1 MTELFVRQLATL
13 GARIRG
19 VSSAATRRWL
29 LGAVGAGLVL
39 GVGVFTFAPPPVD
52 AVLPAEPPA
61 VVRLLSET
69 AGWTYFVCWSV
80 SFWPQVVLNLRR
92 RDVDG
97 LSVDFLVLNV
107 CGFAAYAAFNV
118 LLFFPTEVRSAYE
131 EHHGSPPAVHA
142 NDVLFAVHALV
153 MTIVSLFQSYL
164 YDSGDGWFH
173 RRVWPATLA
182 FCAVGGI
189 AVVVAVAA
197 PCGVGG
203 PLVLLDVLS
212 AIKVATS
219 MVKYAPQLAENHA
232 RSSTTGFSFSQ
243 VVLDATGSVLSVLQL
258 LLDAIVLRSWRIVRG
273 NPAKLLLGVVSLA
286 YDGMLAFQHVSY
298 GGEDIDEPLL

>member
-1 MTELFVRQLATL
+1 LMNEL
-13 GARIRG
+13 
-19 VSSAATRRWL
+19 VSTAATRRWL

-39 GVGVFTFAPPPVD
+39 GVGVFTLAPTAVD
-52 AVLPAEPPA
+52 AVLPAETPA

-80 SFWPQVVLNLRR
+80 SFWPQVVLNHRR
-92 RDVDG
+92 RNVDG

-153 MTIVSLFQSYL
+153 MTIASLFQSYY
-164 YDSGDGWFH
+164 YDSGDGSFH
-173 RRVWPATLA
+173 RRVRPATLA

-189 AVVVAVAA
+189 AVVVTVAA
-197 PCGVGG
+197 PCRVGG
-203 PLVLLDVLS
+203 PLVFLDALS

-219 MVKYAPQLAENHA
+219 LVKYAPQLAENHA

-258 LLDAIVLRSWRIVRG
+258 LMDAIVLRSWRLVRG

-286 YDGMLAFQHVSY
+286 YDGLLAFQHVSY